1 MFKFLTK
8 FLDLNQK
15 EVDGLKTKVARVNS
29 FTDNYKKLKKAED
42 LAAKTA
48 DFKNRLADGA
58 TLDELLPEAFA
69 AAREASDRAIGLRP
83 FDVQL
88 MAATAFHQ
96 GQIAEQRT
104 GEGKTLL
111 LSPLCI

>member
-42 LAAKTA
+42 EIL
-48 DFKNRLADGA
+48 RLAVAVAGNLEMKPVVINA
-58 TLDELLPEAFA
+58 EGVMLAVLK
-69 AAREASDRAIGLRP
+69 LRLINKY
-83 FDVQL
+83 FL
-88 MAATAFHQ
+88 
-96 GQIAEQRT
+96 
-104 GEGKTLL
+104 K
-111 LSPLCI
+111 